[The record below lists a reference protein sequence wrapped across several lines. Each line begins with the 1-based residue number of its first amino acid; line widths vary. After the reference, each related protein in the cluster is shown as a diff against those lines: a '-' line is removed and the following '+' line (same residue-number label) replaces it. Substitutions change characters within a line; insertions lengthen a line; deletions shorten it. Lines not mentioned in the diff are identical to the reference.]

1 MCAFSYGGRV
11 KIRDEATVR
20 SKASY
25 FALAVLPDGTR
36 DILGLWIE
44 QTEGAKGVSGWLFGL
59 RRIAT
64 PHAMPHTR
72 NS

>member
-36 DILGLWIE
+36 DILGCGSSRPKAPRAC
-44 QTEGAKGVSGWLFGL
+44 QVGFSACGA
-59 RRIAT
+59 
-64 PHAMPHTR
+64 
-72 NS
+72 